1 MCYALFFVQI
11 FSSEDKNLQG
21 NKTQDFIV
29 TAIGKGDISSLL
41 VSEKELLFSTLLQ
54 RMIEFAQGGGR

>member
-11 FSSEDKNLQG
+11 LSSEDKNLQE

-29 TAIGKGDISSLL
+29 TAIGKGDISFLFE
-41 VSEKELLFSTLLQ
+41 SEQELLFSTLLQ

>member
-1 MCYALFFVQI
+1 MPFFFEQI

-54 RMIEFAQGGGR
+54 RMIELAQGGG

>member
-1 MCYALFFVQI
+1 MQI

-29 TAIGKGDISSLL
+29 TAIGKGDISFLFE
-41 VSEKELLFSTLLQ
+41 SEQELLFSTLLQ
-54 RMIEFAQGGGR
+54 RMIEFAQGGDR

>member
-1 MCYALFFVQI
+1 MLCPFFRAN

>member
-1 MCYALFFVQI
+1 MQI

-54 RMIEFAQGGGR
+54 RMIEFARGGGR

>member
-1 MCYALFFVQI
+1 MGYAIFFFQF

-54 RMIEFAQGGGR
+54 RMIEFAQGGG

>member
-1 MCYALFFVQI
+1 MQI

-54 RMIEFAQGGGR
+54 RIIEFAQGGGR

>member
-1 MCYALFFVQI
+1 MGYAIFFEQI

-54 RMIEFAQGGGR
+54 RMIEFAQGDG